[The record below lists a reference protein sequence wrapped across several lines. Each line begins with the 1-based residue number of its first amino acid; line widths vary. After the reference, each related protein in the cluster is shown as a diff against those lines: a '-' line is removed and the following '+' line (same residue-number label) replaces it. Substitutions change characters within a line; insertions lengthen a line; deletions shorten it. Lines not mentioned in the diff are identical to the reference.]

1 MLAGALAC
9 LYTHIIP
16 AMSGDLPIIKE
27 LCRSSLKSQLLFH
40 SFSLIQ
46 FVTLCCMVLFI
57 YLFVSAHE
65 DL

>member
-1 MLAGALAC
+1 VLVHTYYTSDLIHML
-9 LYTHIIP
+9 
-16 AMSGDLPIIKE
+16 SGDLPE